1 MMSEEPKLSENEL
14 ALIIQLLERE
24 RVDIPVQMHEAR
36 NTNERATL
44 QYRSEV
50 VRKALATLQ
59 SNVAA
64 TH

>member
-1 MMSEEPKLSENEL
+1 MSDEPKLSDIEL
-14 ALIIQLLERE
+14 TLIIQLLERE

-36 NTNERATL
+36 NAGERADL

-59 SNVAA
+59 STSAA